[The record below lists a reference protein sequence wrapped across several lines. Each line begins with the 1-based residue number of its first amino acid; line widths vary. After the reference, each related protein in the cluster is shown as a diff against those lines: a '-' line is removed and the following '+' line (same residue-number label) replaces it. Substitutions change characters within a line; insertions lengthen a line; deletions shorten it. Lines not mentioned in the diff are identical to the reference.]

1 VKSMD
6 GCTQE
11 LVQHVLT
18 LTNNWPKVVTST
30 TSLSFC
36 YDNTFAILVSK

>member
-1 VKSMD
+1 MKSMD

-11 LVQHVLT
+11 AVQHVLT
-18 LTNNWPKVVTST
+18 LTNDWPKVATST

-36 YDNTFAILVSK
+36 YDNASAILVSK